1 MQETPEMQVQSLA
14 QEDQVEEGMEP
25 TLVFLT
31 GKSHGQESLGS
42 QELDTIKLL
51 SYHIDLKNK

>member
-1 MQETPEMQVQSLA
+1 MQVQYLA
-14 QEDQVEEGMEP
+14 QEDQVEESMEP

-42 QELDTIKLL
+42 QELDTIKRL